1 MQLRPY
7 FCYSLHT
14 IACSFCISLWCSTLT
29 RNLIFSVHVS
39 SFTGRAFSCIPRCRW
54 DLRCRGWWSRV
65 PWQCGQLP
73 QVRCRSGLPT
83 CWCRPQQHWPASAS
97 LSGGQELSISAA
109 GPPWYPWKGGHLTG
123 QSVRSS
129 VTAFQAA
136 PHSVKVEQ
144 WPEDE
149 ERVSY
154 HHLNWVIVWPG

>member
-7 FCYSLHT
+7 LSYSLHT
-14 IACSFCISLWCSTLT
+14 IPWSFCISLRCSPLT
-29 RNLIFSVHVS
+29 HNLIFFHCTFLLSRH
-39 SFTGRAFSCIPRCRW
+39 AFSCIPRCRC
-54 DLRCRGWWSRV
+54 DLRCRDWWIRV

-73 QVRCRSGLPT
+73 EVHRRSGLPT
-83 CWCRPQQHWPASAS
+83 CWHRPQQHRPVSAS

-144 WPEDE
+144 WPEDG

-154 HHLNWVIVWPG
+154 HHLKWVIVWPG